1 MSTQDRLTPATRH
14 VVVALVFGAILPL
27 LDTSISNVAI
37 HGLGDSFGTS
47 VAVSQ
52 WVISGYGL
60 ASTLAIPLSGWAT
73 RRFGARRVWLTALS
87 VFTLASA
94 LCASAWSIGALIA
107 FRVIQGFA
115 TGFSIPIMQ
124 TLVGD
129 QCGQGAG
136 NPSDDCDR
144 VTRSDCA
151 AVAPLLGGM
160 LIDTLGWRAISS

>member
-1 MSTQDRLTPATRH
+1 MSTHDRLTPATRH

-37 HGLGDSFGTS
+37 HGLGDSVGTS

-94 LCASAWSIGALIA
+94 LCASAWSTGALIA

-124 TLVGD
+124 TLVVTS
-129 QCGQGAG
+129 AG
-136 NPSDDCDR
+136 KAQA
-144 VTRSDCA
+144 TRA
-151 AVAPLLGGM
+151 MTAIGLPAVIAPAVAPLLGGM
-160 LIDTLGWRAISS
+160 LIDTLG

>member
-1 MSTQDRLTPATRH
+1 MSTHDRLTPATRH
-14 VVVALVFGAILPL
+14 VVVTLVFGAILPL

-94 LCASAWSIGALIA
+94 LCASAWSTGALIA

-124 TLVGD
+124 TLVVTS
-129 QCGQGAG
+129 AG
-136 NPSDDCDR
+136 KAQA
-144 VTRSDCA
+144 TRA
-151 AVAPLLGGM
+151 MTAIGLPAVIAPAVAPLLGGM
-160 LIDTLGWRAISS
+160 LIDTLG